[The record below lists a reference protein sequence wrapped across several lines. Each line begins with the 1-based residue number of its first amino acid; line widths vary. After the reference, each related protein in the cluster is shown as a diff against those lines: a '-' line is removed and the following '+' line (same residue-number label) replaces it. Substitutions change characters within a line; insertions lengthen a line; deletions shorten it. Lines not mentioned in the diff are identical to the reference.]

1 MGEGTE
7 YFTPEFFAF
16 FRGLSKNNRKEWFD
30 ANKAQFQA
38 VVLEPSVRFVRDAGD
53 RLKKISPHIVG
64 DARAFGGSISRIYR
78 DIRFSPEKSPYKTHI
93 GIHFWH
99 DKAGSPEH
107 MTPGYFLHLAS
118 GESGIHSSVCPQQPP
133 MHKKVRSRIIYY
145 DNSLK
150 TVLRSKI
157 ELEGE
162 SLNRTYHRFDSNHH

>member
-30 ANKAQFQA
+30 ANKVQFQA
-38 VVLEPSVRFVRDAGD
+38 AVLEPSVRFVRDAGD

-78 DIRFSPEKSPYKTHI
+78 DIRFSPDKSPYKTHI

-99 DKAGSPEH
+99 DKAGPPPKGLHRIASLPRHRRRE
-107 MTPGYFLHLAS
+107 PGFPREFRERMRVDGPSKPIPSAVD
-118 GESGIHSSVCPQQPP
+118 GIAVVTS
-133 MHKKVRSRIIYY
+133 
-145 DNSLK
+145 
-150 TVLRSKI
+150 T
-157 ELEGE
+157 
-162 SLNRTYHRFDSNHH
+162 